1 MEIMLAAGSSIAAL
15 TLIVELFLSSEAVLW
30 KLKKEL
36 EIALPGLNKIMALQS
51 AESLPQLLSITKVY
65 LRLSYRVSAR
75 LVPV

>member
-1 MEIMLAAGSSIAAL
+1 MLAAGSSIAAL
-15 TLIVELFLSSEAVLW
+15 TLIVELFRTLSSEAVLW